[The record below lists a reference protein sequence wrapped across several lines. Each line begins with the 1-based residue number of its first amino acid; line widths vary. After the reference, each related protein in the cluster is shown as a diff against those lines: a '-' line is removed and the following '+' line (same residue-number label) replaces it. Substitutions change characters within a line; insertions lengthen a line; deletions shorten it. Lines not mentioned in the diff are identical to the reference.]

1 MPASPTYS
9 GQSLI
14 ADVRRRAMI
23 PNSTS
28 VLSDSDILSFLNDE
42 MLEYI
47 VPLLIGTAEEYLVV
61 SSVEFSSDTALI
73 DLNGGRY
80 FDIPAEAV
88 GGKLRDFQV
97 QSINSWIS
105 LPRVEPE
112 NASQFFTYG
121 ALQGYLFQGKRVYMV
136 PIPTA
141 AATLRFLYYAR
152 PAEITNSATD
162 LATPGYAGER
172 IPADLWP
179 LLAQRAVVRCLEAL
193 GDERAEAAE
202 ARCARVEAKC
212 IELISPRGE
221 GAPRVIT
228 NFWGPGWTYRRRGY
242 YWGR

>member
-1 MPASPTYS
+1 MAAVTYT
-9 GQSLI
+9 GAGLI
-14 ADVRRRAMI
+14 AEVRRRALI

-28 VLSDSDILSFLNDE
+28 VLTDADILSFLNDE

-47 VPLLIGTAEEYLVV
+47 VPFLIGTAEEYLVI
-61 SSVEFSSDTALI
+61 SSPEFSSTEHLTDI
-73 DLNGGRY
+73 NGQQY
-80 FDIPAEAV
+80 FEIPEDAV

-121 ALQGYLFQGKRVYMV
+121 ALQGYLFQGNRVYMV

-141 AATLRFLYYAR
+141 AATLRFLYYKR
-152 PAEITNSATD
+152 PDQIENNSTILKAED
-162 LATPGYAGER
+162 YR
-172 IPADLWP
+172 IPTDLWP

-193 GDERAEAAE
+193 GDDRAEAAE
-202 ARCARVEAKC
+202 ARAGRVEQKC

-228 NFWGPGWTYRRRGY
+228 NFFGPGWTYRRRGY

>member
-1 MPASPTYS
+1 MAAITYS
-9 GQSLI
+9 GESLI

-28 VLSDSDILSFLNDE
+28 VLSDDDILSFLNDE

-61 SSVEFSSDTALI
+61 SSESRSSDEALI
-73 DLNGGRY
+73 DENGGRY
-80 FDIPAEAV
+80 FNIPDDAV

-121 ALQGYLFQGKRVYMV
+121 ALQGYLFQGKRAYLV

-141 AATLRFLYYAR
+141 AATLRFLYYKR
-152 PAEITNSATD
+152 PEKIIDDGNNLSSN
-162 LATPGYAGER
+162 GYAGER
-172 IPADLWP
+172 IPSDLWP
-179 LLAQRAVVRCLEAL
+179 LLVQRAVVRCLEAL

>member
-1 MPASPTYS
+1 LGAITYT
-9 GQSLI
+9 GAGLI
-14 ADVRRRAMI
+14 AEVRRRALI

-28 VLSDSDILSFLNDE
+28 VLTDADILSFLNDE

-47 VPLLIGTAEEYLVV
+47 VPFLIGTAEEYLVV
-61 SSVEFSSDTALI
+61 SSPQFSSDTALV
-73 DLNGGRY
+73 DVLSGGRY
-80 FDIPAEAV
+80 FEIPEDAV

-121 ALQGYLFQGKRVYMV
+121 ALQGYLFQGNRVYMV

-141 AATLRFLYYAR
+141 AATLRFLYYKR
-152 PAEITNSATD
+152 PDAIENNNTTPLKAED
-162 LATPGYAGER
+162 YR
-172 IPADLWP
+172 IPTDLWP

-193 GDERAEAAE
+193 GDDRAEAAE
-202 ARCARVEAKC
+202 ARAGRVEQKC

-228 NFWGPGWTYRRRGY
+228 NFFGPGWTYRRRGY

>member
-1 MPASPTYS
+1 MAPVTYS
-9 GQSLI
+9 GASLI
-14 ADVRRRAMI
+14 AEVRRRAMI
-23 PNSTS
+23 PNSAY
-28 VLSDSDILSFLNDE
+28 VLSDDDILSFLNDE
-42 MLEYI
+42 LLEYI
-47 VPLLIGTAEEYLVV
+47 APLLIGTAEEYMVK
-61 SSVEFSSDTALI
+61 SSLQFSSDTALI
-73 DLNGGRY
+73 DDNGGRY
-80 FDIPAEAV
+80 FVIPSDAI

-121 ALQGYLFQGKRVYMV
+121 ALQGYLFQGNRVYMV

-141 AATLRFLYYAR
+141 AATLRFLYYKR
-152 PAEITNSATD
+152 PEKIQDNDVSLNNID
-162 LATPGYAGER
+162 YNDN

-179 LLAQRAVVRCLEAL
+179 LLAQRAVVRCLEAI
-193 GDERAEAAE
+193 GDSRAEAAE
-202 ARCARVEAKC
+202 ARASRVEQKC

>member
-1 MPASPTYS
+1 MAAITYS
-9 GQSLI
+9 GESLI

-61 SSVEFSSDTALI
+61 SSPSRSSDEALI
-73 DLNGGRY
+73 DENGGRY
-80 FDIPAEAV
+80 FDIPEDAV

-121 ALQGYLFQGKRVYMV
+121 ALQGYLFQGKRAYMV

-141 AATLRFLYYAR
+141 AATLRFLYYKR
-152 PAEITNSATD
+152 PAKIENNDNLLYSNG
-162 LATPGYAGER
+162 LAGER
-172 IPADLWP
+172 IPSDLWP
-179 LLAQRAVVRCLEAL
+179 LLVQRAVVRCLEAL